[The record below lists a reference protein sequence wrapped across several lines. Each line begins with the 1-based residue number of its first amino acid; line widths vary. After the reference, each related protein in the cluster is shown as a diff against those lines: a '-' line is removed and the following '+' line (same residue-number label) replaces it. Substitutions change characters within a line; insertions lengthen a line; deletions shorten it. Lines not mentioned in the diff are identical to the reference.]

1 MDKEII
7 LKLLE
12 EIDKLKQENIPVI
25 VEGSNDKKALEE
37 LGLSNIIILK
47 GKPLYKLVESI
58 DYKEVAVLTDL
69 DEEGKE
75 VVLHELRQEFSQ
87 RGVMINDRL
96 RILLFKT
103 QLRQIEG
110 LANYLERNNKS
121 HG

>member
-12 EIDKLKQENIPVI
+12 EIEKLKQENIPVI

-69 DEEGKE
+69 DEEGKK
-75 VVLHELRQEFSQ
+75 LYHELRQEFSQ